1 MSDIKNIN
9 EEDLTEENILEL
21 AKEQVLTDSY
31 LQKLDK
37 LTVLLTGYHMLE
49 VPNDEIVEF
58 NIKLYQ
64 QIERIIELEN
74 ELSDKTKEE
83 IENEEQQEID
93 EEDLE
98 YDSENIPNKEDDE
111 KKLDELLNKSEDFW
125 KLFKERY
132 GEDSIYSK
140 AIGE

>member
-1 MSDIKNIN
+1 MSNYENLN
-9 EEDLTEENILEL
+9 EEDLNEENILEL

-31 LQKLDK
+31 LQKMDK

-49 VPNDEIVEF
+49 VPIDEIVEF
-58 NIKLYQ
+58 NIKLHEQ
-64 QIERIIELEN
+64 VERIIELEN
-74 ELSDKTKEE
+74 ELSGKTKEE

>member
-1 MSDIKNIN
+1 MSDIENIN

-31 LQKLDK
+31 LQKMDK

-49 VPNDEIVEF
+49 VPIDEIVEF
-58 NIKLYQ
+58 NVKLHQ
-64 QIERIIELEN
+64 QVERIIELEN
-74 ELSDKTKEE
+74 ELSGKTKEE
-83 IENEEQQEID
+83 RL
-93 EEDLE
+93 EDLE
-98 YDSENIPNKEDDE
+98 YDSEDIPNKEDDE